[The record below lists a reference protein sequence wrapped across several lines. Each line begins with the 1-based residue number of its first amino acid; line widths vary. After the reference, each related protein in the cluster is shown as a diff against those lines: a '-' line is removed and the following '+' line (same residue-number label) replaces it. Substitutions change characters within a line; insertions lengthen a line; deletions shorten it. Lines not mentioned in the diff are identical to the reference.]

1 MEGVVALLIP
11 IIAVGGFFAWMIALS
26 PVGKAFAERLRGGTG
41 LSTRGAG
48 GDAVL
53 QELEQLRHEVAEL
66 AERVDFTERLLAKGR
81 GGGAGKLAPRE
92 RRTAATGCNIP
103 RGPRGPPATTPSTKG
118 RRWSGPFPC
127 SGGGVGWCA
136 RPGGGRWPGA

>member
-1 MEGVVALLIP
+1 MEGVFGVLIP
-11 IIAVGGFFAWMIALS
+11 ILAVGGCFAGRIARS

-41 LSTRGAG
+41 LPTRGAG

-81 GGGAGKLAPRE
+81 DGETGKLAPGE
-92 RRTAATGCNIP
+92 RRTA
-103 RGPRGPPATTPSTKG
+103 ST
-118 RRWSGPFPC
+118 
-127 SGGGVGWCA
+127 
-136 RPGGGRWPGA
+136 

>member
-66 AERVDFTERLLAKGR
+66 AERGDFTERLLAQGR
-81 GGGAGKLAPRE
+81 DGEVGELAPGGKRNAGTVSNIQLRVLGPTSNDSC
-92 RRTAATGCNIP
+92 RR
-103 RGPRGPPATTPSTKG
+103 
-118 RRWSGPFPC
+118 
-127 SGGGVGWCA
+127 
-136 RPGGGRWPGA
+136 

>member
-66 AERVDFTERLLAKGR
+66 AERGDFTGRLLAKGR
-81 GGGAGKLAPRE
+81 GGGAGEQR
-92 RRTAATGCNIP
+92 P
-103 RGPRGPPATTPSTKG
+103 RGRGSPAT
-118 RRWSGPFPC
+118 R
-127 SGGGVGWCA
+127 
-136 RPGGGRWPGA
+136 